1 MLGLHSCQSAQEDS
15 AAVRML
21 PGSTSSLQVNRI
33 VLSLPMKSAFPPS
46 LAPQLLSFH
55 IVSRPLQ
62 LNSFVFTSL
71 QETCPRGVCARH
83 SSLFALSREGSI
95 PTQLKGPFGTS
106 SKLSPIIAT
115 LTKKHPGY
123 RGLHLQ
129 NPVREK
135 WGTSQVS
142 RNGNTGSPQGCP
154 GARFGG
160 RPLQKPALLTELPLR
175 SFVPL
180 RESHRGLDAPPDAF
194 GRRGAS
200 TRPLRPRTGGGYPHE
215 IVLCTIQPG

>member
-95 PTQLKGPFGTS
+95 PTQLKGDR
-106 SKLSPIIAT
+106 K
-115 LTKKHPGY
+115 
-123 RGLHLQ
+123 
-129 NPVREK
+129 
-135 WGTSQVS
+135 
-142 RNGNTGSPQGCP
+142 
-154 GARFGG
+154 
-160 RPLQKPALLTELPLR
+160 
-175 SFVPL
+175 
-180 RESHRGLDAPPDAF
+180 
-194 GRRGAS
+194 S
-200 TRPLRPRTGGGYPHE
+200 TRLNSSHVE
-215 IVLCTIQPG
+215 ISYAVFCLKKKRQLPILMTVHDSDDARLWI